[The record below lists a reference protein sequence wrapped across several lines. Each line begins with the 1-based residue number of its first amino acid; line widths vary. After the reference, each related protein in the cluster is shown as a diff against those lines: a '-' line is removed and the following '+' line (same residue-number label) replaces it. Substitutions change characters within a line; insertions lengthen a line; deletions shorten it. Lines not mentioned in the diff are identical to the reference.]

1 MEYFKYGEQEIGYLK
16 SRDPVLGQAIDRI
29 GFIKRE
35 VHTELFA
42 ALVNSIVGQ
51 QISHEGPGDSLE
63 EDKRRTFGCHSRK
76 GGGVYRRRTSKL
88 WDFFQES
95 RVHKS
100 CC

>member
-51 QISHEGPGDSLE
+51 QISTKAQETVW
-63 EDKRRTFGCHSRK
+63 RRIKDGLSDVTPEKVGSVQKKNFKALGFLSGK
-76 GGGVYRRRTSKL
+76 QGT
-88 WDFFQES
+88 
-95 RVHKS
+95 
-100 CC
+100 